1 MDRVEHLFSIYPL
14 TNAKILEKERKR
26 LHALRN
32 KPEPPPYIMAN
43 DLKEK
48 LNVPQLDDF
57 GPGGLYG
64 YTRAQLLEMERL
76 ANLTPSSHTSSI
88 QREQF
93 QNWKSDVERLNKQ
106 VILLEF
112 DQKQEL
118 FTLQEIIQ
126 SINYLK
132 S

>member
-26 LHALRN
+26 LEALRN
-32 KPEPPPYIMAN
+32 KPEPPPYVMAH
-43 DLKEK
+43 DLMSK
-48 LNVPQLDDF
+48 LGCPMLDDF

-64 YTRAQLLEMERL
+64 YTRAQILEMERL

-93 QNWKSDVERLNKQ
+93 QNWKQEVEHLNKE

-112 DQKQEL
+112 NQKKEL
-118 FTLQEIIQ
+118 YTL
-126 SINYLK
+126 
-132 S
+132 